1 MRRPMILAAAALLVA
16 SALTACADTPG
27 SDADTTTPEAA
38 DSPES
43 TDSAETTDP
52 AGTTEPSEP
61 VPTDGADLELEPGAY
76 VVDVPP
82 GVAEEGT
89 PLEASAGA
97 AWTGTDDLV
106 YVITFGS
113 GTCPW
118 IADPAASAD
127 GEVTFA
133 PLPDGPCT
141 MDYRPATT
149 VVELPAELAE
159 QDEVTLTIGTW
170 GDVTLPPKTDGKAS
184 SVVWIGEA
192 LQ

>member
-27 SDADTTTPEAA
+27 ADTTTP

-43 TDSAETTDP
+43 TEPTETTDP
-52 AGTTEPSEP
+52 AETTEPPSEP

-82 GVAEEGT
+82 GLAEDGT

-97 AWTGTDDLV
+97 AWTGTDGLV
-106 YVITFGS
+106 YVIAFGS

-118 IADPAASAD
+118 IADPTASPD

-149 VVELPAELAE
+149 VVELPAGLAE
-159 QDEVTLTIGTW
+159 QDEVTLTIGSW
-170 GDVTLPPKTDGKAS
+170 GELTLPPRTEGQPSA
-184 SVVWIGEA
+184 VVWIDEE